1 LVDLR
6 ATRYAGGLDST
17 GARPLLAGLLAM
29 LRYKLRTLMIVLAI
43 APPLLAAI
51 FWVFIVNRN
60 VGAKRYVIEC
70 AILEG
75 RPEGSIETETPRPL
89 ARPRMTVS
97 EGREAN
103 ILIGG
108 ESIVGDETVPHGT
121 SLKVNV
127 APADNAKLR
136 VTGVLELSAIAD
148 VSDGVVVR
156 SSTAVHFAKTVACG
170 EQIRLPMPE
179 TVGWFE
185 MLIERQ

>member
-1 LVDLR
+1 MR
-6 ATRYAGGLDST
+6 FR
-17 GARPLLAGLLAM
+17 
-29 LRYKLRTLMIVLAI
+29 LRTLMIVLAMG
-43 APPLLAAI
+43 PPVLAAI
-51 FWVFIVNRN
+51 WMFVVNRN

-75 RPEGSIETETPRPL
+75 RPEGSIETETPRTRTL
-89 ARPRMTVS
+89 ARSRMTVS

-103 ILIGG
+103 ILIG
-108 ESIVGDETVPHGT
+108 EETIVGDETVPHGT
-121 SLKVNV
+121 SLKVHI
-127 APADNAKLR
+127 APADTTKLR
-136 VTGVLELSAIAD
+136 VTGVLELSTAGT

-185 MLIERQ
+185 MLVERR